1 MTMNDDNKKI
11 NITIGSGFTFS
22 IFVFLL
28 VMKLAGILNIS
39 WWLVTLPLWFGLGVV
54 IAIILFVAIIYI
66 LCLCIGG
73 IASILKLFIK

>member
-1 MTMNDDNKKI
+1 MDNNKEKI

-39 WWLVTLPLWFGLGVV
+39 WWLVTLPLWLGFGVV
-54 IAIILFVAIIYI
+54 IAVILFVAIIYI
-66 LCLCIGG
+66 LCVCIGG